1 ARLVLREVE
10 DDDPVERL
18 AHVASIVA
26 GAASPARTV
35 GGLPQVRRGPPAR
48 LAPWVA
54 CLRCA
59 GGRQP
64 GSHRGWPASG
74 APGAASPA
82 RTVGGLPQVRRGP
95 PARLA
100 PWVACLRCAGGRQPG
115 SHRGRPASGAP
126 GAASPARTVGGLTQA
141 RPAPCRLPPLTP
153 PLGLRRI
160 RREADRLRARL
171 EVGHDVDDRR
181 LAGGPRPLER
191 RPDLVGLLDELA
203 VRAEV
208 LRDLVV

>member
-1 ARLVLREVE
+1 ERASPRLAARRLDLDDVGAEPREHLGATRARLVLREVE

-115 SHRGRPASGAP
+115 SHRGWPDP
-126 GAASPARTVGGLTQA
+126 G
-141 RPAPCRLPPLTP
+141 TP
-153 PLGLRRI
+153 
-160 RREADRLRARL
+160 RLRAACRL
-171 EVGHDVDDRR
+171 SLRR
-181 LAGGPRPLER
+181 LGY
-191 RPDLVGLLDELA
+191 V
-203 VRAEV
+203 VYAEK
-208 LRDLVV
+208 R

>member
-1 ARLVLREVE
+1 ERASPRLAARRLDLDDVGAEPREHLGATRARLVLREVE

-115 SHRGRPASGAP
+115 SHRG
-126 GAASPARTVGGLTQA
+126 
-141 RPAPCRLPPLTP
+141 
-153 PLGLRRI
+153 
-160 RREADRLRARL
+160 
-171 EVGHDVDDRR
+171 
-181 LAGGPRPLER
+181 
-191 RPDLVGLLDELA
+191 
-203 VRAEV
+203 
-208 LRDLVV
+208 